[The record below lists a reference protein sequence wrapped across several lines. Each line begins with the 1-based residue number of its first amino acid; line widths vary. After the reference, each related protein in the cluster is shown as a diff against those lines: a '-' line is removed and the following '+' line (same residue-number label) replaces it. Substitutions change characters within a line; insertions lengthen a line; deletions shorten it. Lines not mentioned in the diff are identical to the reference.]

1 MDEEND
7 QDSLGAYNNMERAN
21 IRPNFAS
28 EALGNSAA
36 NFFRDREESAK
47 NTAENT
53 AKDVAG
59 AASQKVASKVAEKGL
74 DAATGGVGGKVLK
87 AAEKSGA
94 ARAVTSAKS
103 PKIKGKVALKKALP
117 IVLIAVFIM
126 GGIGILGTSSFSL
139 FGKAFSSLM
148 KRKTDTSVSVNHK
161 VTDYQINNTQLGGA
175 NGSSEYG
182 ETAFDNVSLSDYQIQ
197 SFKQAG
203 LEYVEGDDGTGYLVH
218 NNFDGSK
225 TYIAPDIAV
234 TGTAY
239 YGDEIIGEGNETYLD
254 AGASDGKSEEERIA
268 EIEIALNVP
277 EGSKVVKFSEALKDF
292 NIKNEYIAATD
303 AYRGGMGAWYSDTAN
318 TTTERLGIS
327 LNNWQNFEDTGDN
340 AANEEAVIQMA
351 AKTSANEDNDVK
363 SVSYDEL
370 AKSVAEQSKS
380 TGCGYASAASV
391 VGSVANAGETY
402 KQTTAGALMMEAI
415 DKTIAGQ
422 GSKAPMNAILNLLF
436 KAGGTDTESM
446 HNLFGNTKL
455 DQSSSDILDTNAQ
468 ANLGTNVNLDD
479 LGDAKTEAE
488 TCMYIGNVNE
498 HQRKGFI
505 ETIGSMFKSI
515 GSWISSKVKS
525 IVDYVRDALS
535 GGTESAA
542 AAVVSALDPAVSVFD
557 KMKSNTYFTGHDDKK
572 IGEAMVNSTELITN
586 EMSKS
591 VTATMPGDTG
601 AVKTAYRVQQEV
613 IAEKA
618 EYDRTTLSPFDPS
631 SENTFVGKIA
641 YSLIPFATSNAT
653 FSLTST
659 VSKLGSLL
667 SGAATSLLPTSSA
680 VSETELELSLGDCP
694 YSNSVAA
701 FSNAR
706 CNNYQT
712 FNLISLMQ
720 NPAEIFNKVASLRI
734 DDEDGYVFGINKNET
749 EAGYYTDYDR
759 EDGHV
764 GGDDYRDGTGRDYND
779 PDYGNEALNPEENNL
794 PSHWGTGDKEG
805 EGTAHGCESDW
816 QYEIRYHT
824 GSNGVQVPYRYYNF
838 DLPTEW
844 KYTRLTNFEYEGY
857 KTGWPNLTSANSA
870 GKESAKNDV
879 DPGQCQLDLKTDQ
892 QKQPVINVN
901 SMLGMF
907 ILMSGQR
914 TTQIGIADEGNVD
927 ALSKTD
933 FLHGRLNPCYVAD
946 DNLFICSNFKDNNG
960 WSSDKEEV
968 MQDTFLSRLI
978 GGSAFTNYT
987 GVTDMM
993 KKGYENDEI
1002 FRDPTM
1008 DNNFF
1013 SEEMKYYSAYI
1024 SLIEWMDANNLLTT
1038 AGDAIALNKYYKENP
1053 LDNSY
1058 EGILARY
1065 SGHSKDTVI
1074 AVLNLVN
1081 YAEWLANYDPSSLY
1095 PLTPKSETT
1104 ILYDNPEVVAVIPPA
1119 IKEEQITYDELRNRA
1134 VTV

>member
-7 QDSLGAYNNMERAN
+7 QNSLGAYNNMERAN

-87 AAEKSGA
+87 AAENSGA
-94 ARAVTSAKS
+94 TRAVTSAKN

-203 LEYVEGDDGTGYLVH
+203 LEYVEDDDGTGYLVH

-327 LNNWQNFEDTGDN
+327 LNNWQNFEDAGDN

-363 SVSYDEL
+363 SVSYDDLVEE
-370 AKSVAEQSKS
+370 AIKGSSSEHQ
-380 TGCGYASAASV
+380 GCGYDSAASL

-402 KQTTAGALMMEAI
+402 KQVTSGALMMEAI

-422 GSKAPMNAILNLLF
+422 GSKAPMNAILNLVF

-455 DQSSSDILDTNAQ
+455 EQSSSDILSTSTQ
-468 ANLGTNVNLDD
+468 ANLGSNGTVNLGALDT
-479 LGDAKTEAE
+479 AQAAEAE
-488 TCMYIGNVNE
+488 TCMYVGNVNNHDSE
-498 HQRKGFI
+498 GAI
-505 ETIGSMFKSI
+505 AAIGSMFKSI
-515 GSWISSKVKS
+515 GGWIKQKASDIISFFAS
-525 IVDYVRDALS
+525 LIQGAS
-535 GGTESAA
+535 ETAA
-542 AAVVSALDPAVSVFD
+542 GAAVSAIDPAVAKFNQ
-557 KMKSNTYFTGHDDKK
+557 MKDNAYLSGHDTKLV
-572 IGEAMVNSTELITN
+572 GEAMVNSAELITN

-601 AVKTAYRVQQEV
+601 AVKTAYRIQQEV

-631 SENTFVGKIA
+631 SENTFFGKIA
-641 YSLIPFATSNAT
+641 YSLIPFATSNTT

-659 VSKLGSLL
+659 ISKLGSLL

-712 FNLISLMQ
+712 FNLISLLQ

-734 DDEDGYVFGINKNET
+734 DEGGYVFGINKNDAES
-749 EAGYYTDYDR
+749 GLGVDYD
-759 EDGHV
+759 EEK
-764 GGDDYRDGTGRDYND
+764 GRAYDAA
-779 PDYGNEALNPEENNL
+779 DYGDGPLNPEESTME
-794 PSHWGTGDKEG
+794 SHWGTGGKVGTGG
-805 EGTAHGCESDW
+805 EAHGCESDW
-816 QYEIRYHT
+816 QWEYDQDRPIYNEAGVVIGYEKLYH
-824 GSNGVQVPYRYYNF
+824 F
-838 DLPTEW
+838 DKPSEW

-857 KTGWPNLTSANSA
+857 KTGWPNLTSASST
-870 GKESAKNDV
+870 GKEGAKNDV
-879 DPGQCQLDLKTDQ
+879 DPGQCQLDLKTDT
-892 QKQPVINVN
+892 QKQPIININ

-914 TTQIGIADEGNVD
+914 TTQIGVADQGNVD
-927 ALSKTD
+927 ILAKTD
-933 FLHGRLNPCYVAD
+933 FLHGRLHPCSIKGGE
-946 DNLFICSNFKDNNG
+946 LFCEEFVDEEYG
-960 WSSDKEEV
+960 WAPTEEEV
-968 MQDTFLSRLI
+968 IKNEFLSRLI
-978 GGSAFTNYT
+978 SGSAFTNYT
-987 GVTDMM
+987 GITDMM
-993 KKGYENDEI
+993 KKGYENDDI

-1038 AGDAIALNKYYKENP
+1038 AGDAVALNKYYKENP

-1081 YAEWLANYDPSSLY
+1081 YAEWLANYDPSGLY

-1104 ILYDNPEVVAVIPPA
+1104 ILYDNPEVVAVIPSA
-1119 IKEEQITYDELRNRA
+1119 VKEEQVIYDELRNR
-1134 VTV
+1134 TVVA